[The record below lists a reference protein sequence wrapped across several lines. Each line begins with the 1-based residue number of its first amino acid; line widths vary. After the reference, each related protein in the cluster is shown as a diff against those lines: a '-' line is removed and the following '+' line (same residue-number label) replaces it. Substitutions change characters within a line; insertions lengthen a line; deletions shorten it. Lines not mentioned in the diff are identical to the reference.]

1 MKTTRLFAVTLA
13 LLLPS
18 SLSEA
23 AEPSAPVL
31 KESGE
36 WIVISMVSDSH
47 RGVVPR
53 SFAIRK
59 QSIVSVQIDTASII
73 AGDREAQGGSVR
85 YDQATLEELQ
95 KVPAEITITTNERAA
110 DGGGMRWE
118 IRGLTH
124 ETAPAMLEKILGMT
138 GGASS
143 KDGN

>member
-1 MKTTRLFAVTLA
+1 
-13 LLLPS
+13 
-18 SLSEA
+18 
-23 AEPSAPVL
+23 
-31 KESGE
+31 
-36 WIVISMVSDSH
+36 MVSDSH

-59 QSIVSVQIDTASII
+59 QSIGSVQIDTASII

-124 ETAPAMLEKILGMT
+124 GTAPAMREKILGMT